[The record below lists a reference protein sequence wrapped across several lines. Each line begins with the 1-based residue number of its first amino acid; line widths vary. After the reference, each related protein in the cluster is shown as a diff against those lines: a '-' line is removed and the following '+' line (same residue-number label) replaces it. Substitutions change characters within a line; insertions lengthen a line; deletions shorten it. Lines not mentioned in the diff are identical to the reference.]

1 MTCTPTTLESGQTS
15 QCTATVTG
23 TGNYITTVTYAA
35 SVGSI
40 DTTGLY
46 SAPPVN
52 VATQVTITAI
62 SNQDTTKTA
71 TVTLTVN
78 PVTAI
83 VVTCTPTVIQ
93 SLQNS
98 LCVAR
103 ANGNITT
110 AVNWTSS
117 IGVISTSGQF
127 TAPTVPS
134 TTTATITATT
144 QVTNVVG
151 TATVTVNVN
160 NTRGARHRR
169 RAHRERRVH
178 RLPQRSL
185 RHRHGLRAQHHH
197 LLDHR
202 SRTCRHRLGRIPRSW
217 LRARQPCAH
226 AAERLRRQSDGRVLR
241 RPDGIRLGT
250 GRARAGAGLRR
261 NRVVDSH
268 RGD

>member
-1 MTCTPTTLESGQTS
+1 MQPRRCFHKLSWGKVCALSYFIVTCAVLLGITACGGGGSSNTSTITGVTMSCTPTTLESGQTS
-15 QCTATVTG
+15 QCTATVAG

-40 DTTGLY
+40 GTTGLY

-71 TVTLTVN
+71 AVTLTVN

-83 VVTCTPTVIQ
+83 TVTCTPTVIQ

-103 ANGNITT
+103 ANGNVTT
-110 AVNWTSS
+110 AIDWTST
-117 IGVISTSGQF
+117 IGVVSTSGQF
-127 TAPTVPS
+127 TAPTVPA

-160 NTRGARHRR
+160 NSAVLAVDGGPTVNGV
-169 RAHRERRVH
+169 VH
-178 RLPQRSL
+178 RIPQRGL
-185 RHRHGLRAQHHH
+185 RHRHGLRAKYDHM
-197 LLDHR
+197 LDH
-202 SRTCRHRLGRIPRSW
+202 
-217 LRARQPCAH
+217 
-226 AAERLRRQSDGRVLR
+226 
-241 RPDGIRLGT
+241 
-250 GRARAGAGLRR
+250 
-261 NRVVDSH
+261 
-268 RGD
+268 